1 MFISASSYVMN
12 MKVLT
17 KKLTYRYAFTL
28 LKMKNAEGR
37 NEYMDLAKEANLI
50 WHQIVSQ
57 KSKNT
62 PRINCRAQLLYIN
75 SLIKRKQDFSQQ
87 VYFLQFQST
96 EGIDF

>member
-1 MFISASSYVMN
+1 MNEMTTLTIEKVHNVTFNTINFILLIDPSIQRPM
-12 MKVLT
+12 MIMT

-62 PRINCRAQLLYIN
+62 PRINCRA
-75 SLIKRKQDFSQQ
+75 
-87 VYFLQFQST
+87 
-96 EGIDF
+96 